1 MKSVVDGTPLSTP
14 PPPPPPE
21 KWWEELPNGQY
32 VKYLKAD
39 TFDEVLKTKE
49 TALVMFYAPC
59 KYLKCNSTLKYSFL
73 LIVSKCNVILLF

>member
-1 MKSVVDGTPLSTP
+1 MFCTFISFQESDFVEYMKSVVDGTPLSTP

-39 TFDEVLKTKE
+39 TFDEILKTKE

-59 KYLKCNSTLKYSFL
+59 KCSS
-73 LIVSKCNVILLF
+73 